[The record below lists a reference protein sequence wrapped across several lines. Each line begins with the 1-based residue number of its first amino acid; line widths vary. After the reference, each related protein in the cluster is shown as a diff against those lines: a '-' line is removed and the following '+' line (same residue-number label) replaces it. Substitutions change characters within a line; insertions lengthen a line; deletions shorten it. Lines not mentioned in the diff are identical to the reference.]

1 MNRRPEAQ
9 KGTTLLEMMI
19 ALFVLAIGLLGVLSM
34 QIKSM
39 QFNQSSYYY
48 TQAVYLAND
57 ILENMRSTPQT
68 ADTYLLGLTE
78 ADPVAGVDCEVSGV
92 VCTPA
97 QMRDFALA
105 QWRENIAST
114 LSQGRSSISNN
125 GDFFTITVQF
135 DDSRSQTAGEEGASL
150 AEYVLVT
157 EI

>member
-1 MNRRPEAQ
+1 MNRRPETQ

-57 ILENMRSTPQT
+57 ILENMRSTPE
-68 ADTYLLGLTE
+68 AAETYLLGLAE
-78 ADPVAGVDCEVSGV
+78 ADPVAAVDCEVPGV
-92 VCTPA
+92 VCTPE
-97 QMRDFALA
+97 QMRNFALA

-114 LSQGRSSISNN
+114 LSHGRSSISNN

-135 DDSRSQTAGEEGASL
+135 DDSRSQATGEEGASL